1 MTVLAWVSGAVAL
14 LSTLLAVTRR
24 RAIHCLLYLIL
35 SLLAVAVLFY
45 TLGAPLAAALE
56 VIIYAGAIMVLFLF
70 ALMLLDLRT
79 PGEEEG
85 AGSLRSWLAPW
96 PGAALLAAVLLV
108 EMVYTFLQAPGGGP
122 ARVAP
127 EEVGAAL
134 FGPYLLAVELASFL
148 LLVGLVGA
156 FHLGR
161 QEPSPQAP
169 GVRAP
174 DQQGPKGE
182 SG

>member
-1 MTVLAWVSGAVAL
+1 MTALSWVSGAVAV

-70 ALMLLDLRT
+70 ALMLLDLRA
-79 PGEEEG
+79 PEQGEG
-85 AGSLRSWLAPW
+85 AGSRRVAPW
-96 PGAALLAAVLLV
+96 LGAGALAAVLLA
-108 EMVYTFLQAPGGGP
+108 EMVYAILRAPGGGP
-122 ARVAP
+122 ARVSP
-127 EEVGAAL
+127 QEVGAAL

-161 QEPSPQAP
+161 QEPS
-169 GVRAP
+169 RL
-174 DQQGPKGE
+174 GPKGE
-182 SG
+182 PR

>member
-1 MTVLAWVSGAVAL
+1 MDAFFWVPAGVAL

-45 TLGAPLAAALE
+45 TLGAHLAAALE
-56 VIIYAGAIMVLFLF
+56 IIVYAGAIMVIFLF
-70 ALMLLDLRT
+70 AIMLLDMRTGQMHRDRAGTRRLRI
-79 PGEEEG
+79 
-85 AGSLRSWLAPW
+85 SWLVA
-96 PGAALLAAVLLV
+96 GLLAAVLLA
-108 EMVYTFLQAPGGGP
+108 EMVFVILRAPGGGP
-122 ARVAP
+122 AQVSPA
-127 EEVGAAL
+127 EVGAAL

-161 QEPSPQAP
+161 PEPE
-169 GVRAP
+169 
-174 DQQGPKGE
+174 GE
-182 SG
+182 PR

>member
-1 MTVLAWVSGAVAL
+1 VTVLSWVSAGVAL
-14 LSTLLAVTRR
+14 LSTLLAITRR

-70 ALMLLDLRT
+70 ALMLLDLRA
-79 PGEEEG
+79 PEQEEG
-85 AGSLRSWLAPW
+85 AGSRRLAPW
-96 PGAALLAAVLLV
+96 LGAGALAAVLLA
-108 EMVYTFLQAPGGGP
+108 EMVYVILRAPGGGP
-122 ARVAP
+122 ARVTPA
-127 EEVGAAL
+127 EVGTAL

-161 QEPSPQAP
+161 QEP
-169 GVRAP
+169 
-174 DQQGPKGE
+174 KGE
-182 SG
+182 PQ

>member
-1 MTVLAWVSGAVAL
+1 MTVLAWVSAGVAL

-56 VIIYAGAIMVLFLF
+56 VMVYAGAIMVLFLF
-70 ALMLLDLRT
+70 ALMLLDLRSAG
-79 PGEEEG
+79 PEEG
-85 AGSLRSWLAPW
+85 TGGPRSLLPWLGAG
-96 PGAALLAAVLLV
+96 LLAAVLLA
-108 EMVYTFLQAPGGGP
+108 EMVYVFLRAPGGGL
-122 ARVAP
+122 AQVAP
-127 EEVGAAL
+127 AEVGAAL

-148 LLVGLVGA
+148 LLAGLVGA

-161 QEPSPQAP
+161 QEPAAQEPAGQEP
-169 GVRAP
+169 RG
-174 DQQGPKGE
+174 GP
-182 SG
+182 

>member
-1 MTVLAWVSGAVAL
+1 MNAVFWVSGAVAL

-56 VIIYAGAIMVLFLF
+56 VIVYAGAIMVLFLF
-70 ALMLLDLRT
+70 ALMLLN
-79 PGEEEG
+79 
-85 AGSLRSWLAPW
+85 
-96 PGAALLAAVLLV
+96 
-108 EMVYTFLQAPGGGP
+108 LQAPGQEEGEATLRSRLAPWLGAGVLGAVLLAEMVYLILRGP
-122 ARVAP
+122 AGQPSRVPP

-161 QEPSPQAP
+161 PE
-169 GVRAP
+169 
-174 DQQGPKGE
+174 PKGRPR
-182 SG
+182 

>member
-1 MTVLAWVSGAVAL
+1 MSVLSWVSAGVAL
-14 LSTLLAVTRR
+14 LSTLLAITRR

-70 ALMLLDLRT
+70 ALMLLDLR
-79 PGEEEG
+79 PPEQEEG
-85 AGSLRSWLAPW
+85 AGSRLAPW
-96 PGAALLAAVLLV
+96 LGAGALGAVLLA
-108 EMVYTFLQAPGGGP
+108 EMVYAILRAPGGGP
-122 ARVAP
+122 ARVTPA
-127 EEVGAAL
+127 EVGAAL

-161 QEPSPQAP
+161 QEPSRQEPSRQEP
-169 GVRAP
+169 SRQEPEG
-174 DQQGPKGE
+174 GPR
-182 SG
+182 

>member
-1 MTVLAWVSGAVAL
+1 VNAVVLLSAAVTL

-35 SLLAVAVLFY
+35 SLLAVATLFY

-56 VIIYAGAIMVLFLF
+56 LIVYAGAIMVLFLF
-70 ALMLLDLRT
+70 ALLLLDPRAQ
-79 PGEEEG
+79 GQEEEE
-85 AGSLRSWLAPW
+85 GSLRSRLLPWL
-96 PGAALLAAVLLV
+96 GAGALAAVLLA
-108 EMVYTFLQAPGGGP
+108 EMVYVILHAPGGAPGRVGP
-122 ARVAP
+122 EV
-127 EEVGAAL
+127 VGAAL

-161 QEPSPQAP
+161 PEE
-169 GVRAP
+169 
-174 DQQGPKGE
+174 KGR